1 MAMTWRSKVWR
12 PKAGEPAK
20 ARRRKTAALKRPVA
34 PKSARRRRSTL
45 ADKETTVTRLT
56 RELKEARHQQTATAE
71 VLKIISGSTF
81 DVHSV
86 LHTLVESALHLC
98 GADAANIW
106 LPSGNVLKLAAS
118 CGHSA
123 EFKRFAA
130 HNPIAPGRG
139 TVSGR
144 VFREGKTIHLP
155 DVLAD
160 REFTGIGY
168 QSRGRY
174 RTHLGVPML
183 REGRAIGVFALTRT
197 DVEPFSA
204 KQIEFVETFANQAVI
219 AIENARLL
227 DAEKQRAHELAKSLG
242 LLQRE
247 RNNKI
252 MNLEA
257 MVASIGHEVR
267 QPLTAIASNGNA
279 ALRFLAHDP
288 PNVEEVRSALSKMVA
303 NSHRASEVF
312 DNIRALF
319 GETPGKQERIHV
331 NELALGVLESFRDEL
346 RDHGIIAHTELTSAL
361 PPVMGHRGQLQ
372 EVFVNLIH
380 NAIDAIGEVKDDNRV
395 LRLRAQ
401 LRRGSGVV
409 VAVEDSGPGIDP
421 RQAHTIFD
429 AFVTT
434 KPDGMGLGLAI
445 CRMIV
450 ERHGGEL
457 SVTPAQPR
465 GSVFRVVLP
474 VGRAERRA
482 TPAPLQ
488 AS

>member
-1 MAMTWRSKVWR
+1 MAMAWRSK
-12 PKAGEPAK
+12 AGREPVK
-20 ARRRKTAALKRPVA
+20 ARRRKTAALKRRTGQKP
-34 PKSARRRRSTL
+34 PRRRNTSV
-45 ADKETTVTRLT
+45 ADEETIARLS
-56 RELKEARHQQTATAE
+56 RELKEVLHQQTASAE

-81 DVHSV
+81 DLQTV
-86 LHTLVESALHLC
+86 LNMLVKSALHLC
-98 GADAANIW
+98 EADAANIW
-106 LPSGNVLKLAAS
+106 LPNGNVLKLAAS
-118 CGHSA
+118 CGHSR
-123 EFKRFAA
+123 EFKRFAVQ
-130 HNPIAPGRG
+130 NPIAPGRG

-144 VFREGKTIHLP
+144 VFLEGKTFHLP

-160 REFTGIGY
+160 REFTGTGY

-174 RTHLGVPML
+174 RSHLGVPML

-197 DVEPFSA
+197 DVAPFSD

-227 DAEKQRAHELAKSLG
+227 ETEKQRARELANSLG
-242 LLQRE
+242 QLQRE

-279 ALRFLAHDP
+279 ALRFLGHEP
-288 PNVEEVRSALSKMVA
+288 PNLEEARSALSKMVA

-319 GETPGKQERIHV
+319 GEANRGQEPIDV
-331 NELALGVLESFRDEL
+331 NELTLGVLESLREEL
-346 RDHGIIAHTELTSAL
+346 KDHGITSRAELTSKL
-361 PPVMGHRGQLQ
+361 PRIMGHKGQLQ
-372 EVFVNLIH
+372 EVFINLIH
-380 NAIDAIGEVKDDNRV
+380 NAIEAMDEIKDDRRV
-395 LRLRAQ
+395 LQVRAEP
-401 LRRGSGVV
+401 RRGNAVI
-409 VAVEDSGPGIDP
+409 VAVEDSGSGIDP
-421 RQAHTIFD
+421 KRSHTIFD

-434 KPDGMGLGLAI
+434 KPHGMGLGLAI
-445 CRMIV
+445 CRMII

-457 SVTPAQPR
+457 SASPAQPR
-465 GSVFRVVLP
+465 GSIFRVVLP
-474 VGRAERRA
+474 VGRPERRA
-482 TPAPLQ
+482 AHGPHY